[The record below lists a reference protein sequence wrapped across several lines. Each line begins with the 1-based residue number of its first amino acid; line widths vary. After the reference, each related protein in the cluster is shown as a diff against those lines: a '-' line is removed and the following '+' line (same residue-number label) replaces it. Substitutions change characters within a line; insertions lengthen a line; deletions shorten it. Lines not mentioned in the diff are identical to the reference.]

1 MYESS
6 TPVPSSVFNNKKI
19 IFWGS
24 FSLFKLRC
32 FIHTLGML
40 LITKTNRAVLHLTR
54 LAVTIRIYK
63 LGAQGRDEMFFSS
76 SPCLKTWKKTKHVR
90 DLHVKQGRAFDPII

>member
-54 LAVTIRIYK
+54 LLPSEYINWLHKSVMK
-63 LGAQGRDEMFFSS
+63 
-76 SPCLKTWKKTKHVR
+76 CLF
-90 DLHVKQGRAFDPII
+90 LHLPA